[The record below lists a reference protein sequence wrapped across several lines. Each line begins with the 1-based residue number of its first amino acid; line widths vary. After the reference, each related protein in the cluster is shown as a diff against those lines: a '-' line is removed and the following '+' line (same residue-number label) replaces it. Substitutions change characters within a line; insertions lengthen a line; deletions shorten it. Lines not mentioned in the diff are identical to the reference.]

1 MRILV
6 LNYEF
11 PPVGGGGGR
20 AAEDICRGLA
30 RMGHDVRVQTSL
42 VRGLPRVESRDGYVI
57 HRSWAMRRRADRC
70 SVPEMFAYAV
80 TNFLPSLRH
89 AVTWKPDLIHVHF
102 AVPSGAVGLIVSL
115 LTGVPYVLS
124 TQLGD
129 VPGGVPEQTDHLF
142 NYLKPFTV
150 PIWRRA
156 AAVTVP
162 AEHIRE
168 LAVQAYHV
176 SVETVPNSVDP
187 EQVRQSSGQAGHP
200 RRLIFAGRFNPQ
212 KNLIFL
218 LDLLKRIADLDW
230 RMDMLGDGPMMNEVR
245 TAITRLGL
253 NGKVT
258 LRGWVTPEEV
268 ENLMAESDVLVL
280 PSLSEGMP
288 VVGLR
293 ALAAGLAIAGSAIG
307 GITDLVQDG
316 VNGVLF
322 PSDDLNAAEKALRE
336 MLSSDDLLASMKR
349 AGRSAAE
356 RFDLDQVAQ
365 TYERIF
371 VDVLTRETGG
381 RPGRRQGNSEVAPR
395 SDTRGT

>member
-42 VRGLPRVESRDGYVI
+42 VKGLPRLELRDGYEI
-57 HRSWAMRRRADRC
+57 YRSWAMRRRADRC
-70 SVPEMFAYAV
+70 SVPEMFAWVV

-102 AVPSGAVGLIVSL
+102 AVPTGAVGLIVSL

-142 NYLKPFTV
+142 KILKPFTG

-176 SVETVPNSVDP
+176 PVETVPNSVDLN
-187 EQVRQSSGQAGHP
+187 QVRQSPSRPGP
-200 RRLIFAGRFNPQ
+200 LRRLIFAGRFNPQ

-218 LDLLKRIADLDW
+218 TDLLKRIADLDW
-230 RMDMLGDGPMMNEVR
+230 RLDMCGDGPMMEEVKA
-245 TAITRLGL
+245 AITSGGL
-253 NGKVT
+253 DARVK
-258 LRGWVTPEEV
+258 LRGWVAPEEV
-268 ENLMAESDVLVL
+268 EQLMAESDVLVL

-293 ALAAGLAIAGSAIG
+293 ALAAGLAIAGSRVG
-307 GITDLVQDG
+307 GITDLVEDR

-322 PSDDLNAAEKALRE
+322 PPDDLDAAEEALRE
-336 MLSSDDLLASMKR
+336 MLSSDDLLASMKK
-349 AGRSAAE
+349 AARSLAE
-356 RFDLDQVAQ
+356 RFDLQRVAE
-365 TYERIF
+365 TYEEIF
-371 VDVLTRETGG
+371 LDVLAKKSGG
-381 RPGRRQGNSEVAPR
+381 RPEKPQENSAVALR
-395 SDTRGT
+395 SDIPET